1 METMGTLCSFPTLKM
16 SRENP
21 APVTIMSTPAS
32 IDALTASMN
41 CLTANMML
49 TATMPFVIRFALR
62 MSSFS
67 SSIGM
72 PEPPIVPIPPQSAT
86 AAASDDVETRT
97 DIPPWTIGILALNRP
112 MVSSGSFTIPPNVIM

>member
-1 METMGTLCSFPTLKM
+1 M

-41 CLTANMML
+41 CLTANMIL
-49 TATMPFVIRFALR
+49 TATMPSVIRFALR
-62 MSSFS
+62 MSSCN

-97 DIPPWTIGILALNRP
+97 DIPPWTIGIFALNRP
-112 MVSSGSFTIPPNVIM
+112 MVSSGSFTISSNEILQTLIINENTVLPL